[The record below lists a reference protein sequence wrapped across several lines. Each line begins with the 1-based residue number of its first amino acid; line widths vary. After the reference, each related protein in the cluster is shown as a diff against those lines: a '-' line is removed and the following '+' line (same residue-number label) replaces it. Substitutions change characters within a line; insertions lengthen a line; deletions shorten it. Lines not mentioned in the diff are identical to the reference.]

1 MFIFACFVYSDL
13 VFLTTWADDQD
24 NNIFPGL
31 QQEEKFWQQNL
42 HKFSLL

>member
-1 MFIFACFVYSDL
+1 MIIFACFVYIDL
-13 VFLTTWADDQD
+13 VFNYLADDQD